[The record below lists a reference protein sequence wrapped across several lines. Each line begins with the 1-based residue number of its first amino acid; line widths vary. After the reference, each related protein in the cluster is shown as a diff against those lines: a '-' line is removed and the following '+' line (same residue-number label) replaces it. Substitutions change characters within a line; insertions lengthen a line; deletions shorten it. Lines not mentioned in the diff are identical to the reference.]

1 MQQRSIPRISPAH
14 PSHTH
19 PHRHLSLHLDR
30 ARLRKDTRPIAV
42 SLLRPGPHGSVGA
55 ASTRA
60 LDQIP
65 ECSSMIGSVAS
76 LFRHP
81 GTLPDN
87 HAIYSSP
94 CIHFPSDIITTC
106 CCVRIVFSTHSK
118 VAWWNFLTPSP
129 TAIYPTTR
137 SNLVMFHH
145 ASRNIAYEQV
155 PSDPSWSST
164 VRSATICRHA

>member
-1 MQQRSIPRISPAH
+1 VVPVPADSEWRIACERGNLLGPLAFFVCHSLLIEMPGLAAIFSCHHATLVHVDIVCVCDSSVCMCSTAVQYTAHLTNASFSRASTPPAC
-14 PSHTH
+14 PQY
-19 PHRHLSLHLDR
+19 LYLDR
-30 ARLRKDTRPIAV
+30 ARLRIDTRPIAV

-81 GTLPDN
+81 GTLLDN

-94 CIHFPSDIITTC
+94 CIHSL
-106 CCVRIVFSTHSK
+106 
-118 VAWWNFLTPSP
+118 LT
-129 TAIYPTTR
+129 
-137 SNLVMFHH
+137 
-145 ASRNIAYEQV
+145 
-155 PSDPSWSST
+155 
-164 VRSATICRHA
+164 